1 MTEINTNITYS
12 YSTVHYKDETFRIF
26 IDQGEMLPDSNY
38 HSMQHIHEEIEI
50 MTVIDGSITY
60 NINSQEVVVNKG
72 QTIFINSNRMHVSY
86 LKNSPNCKFYVLV
99 VHPFVYSSN
108 PTLYNRYCRNI
119 LENNEIDYLIFDNP
133 LFETILSRMKQIED
147 KKDDTYQLSLVA
159 DSYHVLSL
167 LYEKAEENYLNKMPE
182 NENIYLLN
190 KMTSYIYNH
199 YSEKISLKDIAEY
212 GHVSTSKCSRMF
224 NQYMNHSPIDFLNLY
239 RLEVSSDLLRNT
251 NESINNISMICGF
264 DQQSY
269 YTRMFKKEYGCT
281 PGEYR
286 KNPSDKFVH

>member
-26 IDQGEMLPDSNY
+26 IDQQEMLPDSNY
-38 HSMQHIHEEIEI
+38 HSMQHMHEEIEI

-60 NINSQEVVVNKG
+60 NINSTEVVVNKG

-147 KKDDTYQLSLVA
+147 QKDDTYQLSLVA

>member
-60 NINSQEVVVNKG
+60 NINSTEVVVNKG